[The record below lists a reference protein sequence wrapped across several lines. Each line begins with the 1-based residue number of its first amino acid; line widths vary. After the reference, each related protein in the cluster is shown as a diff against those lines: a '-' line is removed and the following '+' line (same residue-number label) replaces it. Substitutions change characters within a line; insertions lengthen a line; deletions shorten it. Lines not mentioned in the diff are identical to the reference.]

1 MTTHELAGMLS
12 HFRDAFGAN
21 LKTDAAKAMTE
32 AAEAF
37 QSLPEKPL
45 RDLVKDLQKSNA
57 GPDALVQQILEA
69 KAGAGASD
77 PLRKTIN
84 KLKGADLK
92 PILTALHLPTAGK
105 VGDQKASLIAFI
117 SGASA
122 TPESNGDHDEIESA
136 HRLYQQLASTDC
148 TIEELRVRF
157 QPLADAR
164 KPILVGVAAKL
175 GYRTDA
181 TREEIADRLLQ
192 TLEGLNVSRV
202 RNELIGAAT

>member
-12 HFRDAFGAN
+12 HFRDAFGPN

-69 KAGAGASD
+69 KAGHGASD
-77 PLRKTIN
+77 TLLKTIN

-92 PILTALHLPTAGK
+92 PLLGALHLPTTGK
-105 VGDQKASLIAFI
+105 VADQRTSLLAFI
-117 SGASA
+117 NGAA
-122 TPESNGDHDEIESA
+122 AAPESNGDHEAIESA
-136 HRLYQQLASTDC
+136 HRLYQQLASSNN
-148 TIEELRVRF
+148 TIEELRARF

-164 KPILVGVAAKL
+164 KPVLVGIAAKL

-181 TREEIADRLLQ
+181 TREEIAERLLQ

>member
-1 MTTHELAGMLS
+1 MLS
-12 HFRDAFGAN
+12 HFRDAFDHN

-69 KAGAGASD
+69 KAGHGASD
-77 PLRKTIN
+77 TLLKTIN

-92 PILTALHLPTAGK
+92 PLLGALHLPTTGK
-105 VGDQKASLIAFI
+105 VADQKTALLAFI
-117 SGASA
+117 NGAA
-122 TPESNGDHDEIESA
+122 AAPESNGDHEAIESA
-136 HRLYQQLASTDC
+136 HRLYQQLASSNN
-148 TIEELRVRF
+148 TIEELRARF
-157 QPLADAR
+157 QPLADAL
-164 KPILVGVAAKL
+164 KPVLVGIAAKL
-175 GYRTDA
+175 GYPTDA
-181 TREEIADRLLQ
+181 TREEIAERLLQ

>member
-1 MTTHELAGMLS
+1 MLS

-45 RDLVKDLQKSNA
+45 RDLVKDLQKSNS

-69 KAGAGASD
+69 KAGHGASD
-77 PLRKTIN
+77 TLLKTIN

-92 PILTALHLPTAGK
+92 PLLGALHLPATGK
-105 VGDQKASLIAFI
+105 VADQKTALLAFM
-117 SGASA
+117 SGAA
-122 TPESNGDHDEIESA
+122 AAPEANGDHEAIEAA
-136 HRLYQQLASTDC
+136 HRLYQQLASSNN
-148 TIEELRVRF
+148 TIEELRARF

-164 KPILVGVAAKL
+164 KPVLVGVAAKI

-181 TREEIADRLLQ
+181 TREEIAERLLQ